1 MKNVIKDLMDHVD
14 YCKLTDDVFAFC
26 VGNVR
31 TLGFVVSED
40 AKDSMYVTYVNDCS
54 KTRERPIRR
63 RLFNKVVDSIIRR
76 KETIKAL
83 FKEKQK

>member
-14 YCKLTDDVFAFC
+14 YCKVTDELFAFC
-26 VGNVR
+26 LSDVR
-31 TLGFVVSED
+31 TRGFVVTED
-40 AKDSMYVTYVNDCS
+40 AKDSMYVTYVNDCA
-54 KTRERPIRR
+54 KTRDRPIRR

-83 FKEKQK
+83 VKGTV